1 LSVSDISNLE
11 LEKNK
16 NRTIDLPIYT
26 KENLTSFILIQRP
39 SHGIINPILDKN
51 NRHSLSVNYVPS
63 KNYTG
68 PDSFFYRVASKDI
81 TSNVGKVSV
90 VINPSNGKLVFIA
103 TPEQRAGLAFGI
115 SVAIVLSI
123 FLIVYLII
131 RGIRKR
137 QQTKIKP
144 KFWDIIRDDNWY
156 PSLAIFQFL
165 LWTGIVLFAYLGIS
179 LTRLIS
185 GVGPFIEMPNSLLLV
200 MGISAAVPVTGA
212 AISIF
217 KYDGTTPTG
226 VAPTKEVPSDQI
238 RRKLPDFKTM
248 LMENDR
254 ITLTRFQMFAWTW
267 IGIIAYLGLLFIE
280 VGGKFGNFENL
291 LLPGLPLLFISLMG
305 LSQVTYLTAK
315 SVRPAFFSI
324 NEIRPAKVRLQPSNN
339 LITIL
344 GSNFG
349 NTGTLWVEYYP
360 PVSDIET
367 KLHYQPPSQ
376 KEINQM
382 GTEEAAQYEEDWK
395 KEYRYSCFR
404 VEHSYD
410 VTPKTP
416 EALKEAIRVDNR
428 IVVNLDSIKSNL
440 KPQTYVV
447 RVEKDGLLTYA
458 NSDATFEIIENAGL
472 ENTPPTANEQS
483 TNTTVNKPVS
493 IKLSATDPDVGDQL
507 TYSKV
512 TDPMN
517 GKLSQVEPTSGKVT
531 YTPNKDYIGDDSFTF
546 KANNGKVDSNIATV
560 NIKVDKETMK

>member
-1 LSVSDISNLE
+1 
-11 LEKNK
+11 
-16 NRTIDLPIYT
+16 
-26 KENLTSFILIQRP
+26 
-39 SHGIINPILDKN
+39 
-51 NRHSLSVNYVPS
+51 
-63 KNYTG
+63 
-68 PDSFFYRVASKDI
+68 
-81 TSNVGKVSV
+81 
-90 VINPSNGKLVFIA
+90 
-103 TPEQRAGLAFGI
+103 
-115 SVAIVLSI
+115 
-123 FLIVYLII
+123 
-131 RGIRKR
+131 
-137 QQTKIKP
+137 
-144 KFWDIIRDDNWY
+144 
-156 PSLAIFQFL
+156 
-165 LWTGIVLFAYLGIS
+165 
-179 LTRLIS
+179 
-185 GVGPFIEMPNSLLLV
+185 
-200 MGISAAVPVTGA
+200 MGISAAVPITGA

-217 KYDGTTPTG
+217 KYDGTTPTE
-226 VAPTKEVPSDQI
+226 VAPTKEVPSDRI
-238 RRKLPDFKTM
+238 RRKLPGFKTM

-280 VGGKFGNFENL
+280 VGGKFGSYENL

-324 NEIRPAKVRLQPSNN
+324 NEIRPAKVRLQTSDN

-349 NTGTLWVEYYP
+349 TTGTVWVEYYP
-360 PVSDIET
+360 SVSDSEM
-367 KLHYQPPSQ
+367 KLHYPPPSQ
-376 KEINQM
+376 KEVNQM
-382 GTEEAAQYEEDWK
+382 GIEEAALYEEDWK
-395 KEYRYSCFR
+395 KEYRYSRFR
-404 VEHSYD
+404 LEYSYD